1 MPSTNNRQ
9 PAGGALVIASLIIVV
24 LGFILVP
31 HPGGAQSTHRI
42 ARTVEAD
49 EVPESKTVTPVGD
62 LSPEAKSAFREA
74 LANEGSYTV
83 HGKENRPPEWYYSDD
98 TGFYYVQSEG
108 TIYEVMTSGSAG
120 HIFDY
125 IKIGPFL
132 LTGIAMGITGIR
144 WLRWG

>member
-9 PAGGALVIASLIIVV
+9 PAGGALVIAGLAIVV

-31 HPGGAQSTHRI
+31 HPGEAQSTHQI
-42 ARTVEAD
+42 ERTVEAD

-62 LSPEAKSAFREA
+62 LSPEARSAFRQA
-74 LANEGSYTV
+74 LANGGSYTV
-83 HGKENRPPEWYYSDD
+83 HGKENRAPEWYYSDD
-98 TGFYYVQSEG
+98 TGYYYVQSEG
-108 TIYEVMTSGSAG
+108 TIYEVTTSGSSG

-125 IKIGPFL
+125 IKISPFL

-144 WLRWG
+144 WLRRG